1 MTPTSNLL
9 SSLFFFT
16 LIPLFSR
23 NSIADDTLKQG
34 QSIND
39 TQSIV
44 SAAEI
49 FELGFFS
56 QPQATNLK
64 YLAIWYKGV
73 VPKTVVWVANRDT
86 PVLSSSATLNF
97 VRDGNLVLLNQT
109 GAAFWS
115 SNSTKSIQNPI
126 AQLLDTG
133 NLVLRDSKSEDYV
146 WQSFDYPT
154 DTLLPG
160 MKIGWDSKTGLNRKL
175 KSWTSSNDV
184 SSGEFSFSLNTNGL
198 PQFFV
203 HKGNKT
209 MFRGWPWFDHDFGQS
224 YGNGFNYDLV
234 FDVSTEISFS
244 YNDSAHSR
252 TRIVMD
258 SSGSILRHE
267 WNDEGEKWRKAYSFD
282 GAGCNDYDLC
292 GNFGLCNPA
301 VTTSCGCLYGFEQI
315 STKNLSNGCV
325 RRDPKICEAGD
336 GFIKISKVK
345 WPDSTGDSVKM
356 KLGVKDCEAECLKD
370 CGCLAYGTVQIP
382 KIGLAC
388 VNWFHKLV
396 DIRYVPDVGSGDDIY
411 VRVAAS
417 ELESADEKRSV
428 AVVVAVPIVSV
439 MVFLGLIG
447 GWFFIRRRA
456 RAMGELICR
465 CKLSSFL
472 FFSTIIALFS
482 TKSLAIDSIKAG
494 ESINGST
501 QMLISPAKKFVLGIF
516 NPQGSKFHYLGIWYN
531 NIPQTVVWVANRDNP
546 LVNSSAHLV
555 FKGENIVLLNQTGWI
570 LWTSNSPRS
579 LKEREVQL
587 LDTGNLVLRETGS
600 QDYAWQS
607 FDYPS
612 DTLLPGMKLGWD
624 SKTGLNRKLTSWKNP
639 NDPSSGDY
647 TYGVEMDGLPQLVVR
662 KGPIITFR
670 GGPWYGKRFSGSG
683 DLRAT
688 AIYAPKFD
696 YNGDEHRAL
705 FSYEARNNFS
715 VRLVLGAAGL
725 FQQLYWVD
733 DGEYWYPLYT
743 LPGDGCDVYGI
754 CGEFGVCTFSL
765 TAECDCMDG
774 FEPKWPDDWE
784 MFRRSGG
791 CVRKDNRTCG
801 NGEGFKRISSVKF
814 PDSSGYFVNVNM
826 SIQDCEA
833 ACLNNCSCLAY
844 GIMEL
849 PNGGYGC
856 VTWFHKLMDVKF
868 VVYNG
873 QDLYVRVAASELD
886 STNKKLKVAVS
897 VSVASF
903 LGFLG
908 FVICFILGRRRK
920 DRGNVITPEI
930 TAERMFSRTD
940 KSLAEASTSNEVTV
954 TLVHGR

>member
-1 MTPTSNLL
+1 
-9 SSLFFFT
+9 
-16 LIPLFSR
+16 
-23 NSIADDTLKQG
+23 
-34 QSIND
+34 
-39 TQSIV
+39 
-44 SAAEI
+44 
-49 FELGFFS
+49 
-56 QPQATNLK
+56 
-64 YLAIWYKGV
+64 
-73 VPKTVVWVANRDT
+73 
-86 PVLSSSATLNF
+86 
-97 VRDGNLVLLNQT
+97 
-109 GAAFWS
+109 
-115 SNSTKSIQNPI
+115 
-126 AQLLDTG
+126 
-133 NLVLRDSKSEDYV
+133 
-146 WQSFDYPT
+146 
-154 DTLLPG
+154 
-160 MKIGWDSKTGLNRKL
+160 
-175 KSWTSSNDV
+175 
-184 SSGEFSFSLNTNGL
+184 
-198 PQFFV
+198 
-203 HKGNKT
+203 
-209 MFRGWPWFDHDFGQS
+209 
-224 YGNGFNYDLV
+224 
-234 FDVSTEISFS
+234 
-244 YNDSAHSR
+244 
-252 TRIVMD
+252 
-258 SSGSILRHE
+258 
-267 WNDEGEKWRKAYSFD
+267 
-282 GAGCNDYDLC
+282 
-292 GNFGLCNPA
+292 
-301 VTTSCGCLYGFEQI
+301 
-315 STKNLSNGCV
+315 
-325 RRDPKICEAGD
+325 
-336 GFIKISKVK
+336 
-345 WPDSTGDSVKM
+345 
-356 KLGVKDCEAECLKD
+356 
-370 CGCLAYGTVQIP
+370 
-382 KIGLAC
+382 
-388 VNWFHKLV
+388 
-396 DIRYVPDVGSGDDIY
+396 
-411 VRVAAS
+411 
-417 ELESADEKRSV
+417 
-428 AVVVAVPIVSV
+428 
-439 MVFLGLIG
+439 
-447 GWFFIRRRA
+447 
-456 RAMGELICR
+456 MGELIFR
-465 CKLSSFL
+465 CKPSSFL

-501 QMLISPAKKFVLGIF
+501 QMLISPANKFVLGIF

-531 NIPQTVVWVANRDNP
+531 NIPLTVVWVANRDNP

-555 FKGENIVLLNQTGWI
+555 FKGENIVLLNKTGGI

-579 LKEREVQL
+579 VKEREVQL
-587 LDTGNLVLRETGS
+587 LDTGNLVLRETES
-600 QDYAWQS
+600 QGYVWQS

-647 TYGVEMDGLPQLVVR
+647 TYSVEMDGLPQLVVR

-683 DLRAT
+683 DLKAT

-833 ACLNNCSCLAY
+833 ACLNDCSCLAY

-897 VSVASF
+897 VSMASF

-920 DRGNVITPEI
+920 DRGEILAQENDVEMPIYDLTMIEAATDNFSFSNKIGEGGFGPVYKGKLSCGQEIAIKRLAGGSGQGQNEFKNEVTLISQLQHRNLVKLLGFCIHKEETLLVYEYMPNKSLDHFLFDNEKRYLLNWQKRFDIIIGISRGLLYLHRDSRLRIIHRDLKVSNILLDSEMNPKISDFGMARMFGEDQTMAKTKRVVGTYGYMSPEYALDGCFSLKSDVFSFGVILLEI
-930 TAERMFSRTD
+930 VSGKKNRGFFHTDHQLNLLGHAWKLWDEGNALELMDTALENKFQPSEALRCIQIGLLCVQLSPDDRPTMWSVLSMLESENMLSYPKQPGFYTERMFSRTD